1 LLSGH
6 GSAAGDASGFLLR
19 HQAMDGTAST
29 TPARSATVDR
39 ATRETRIS
47 ATVDLDGTG
56 RSDIQTGVG
65 FLDHMLDQLARHG
78 LFDLTV
84 RAEGDLHID
93 FHHTTEDVGITLGQ
107 AFAKALGD
115 RRGIQRYGEAHVPM
129 DEALSRVAVDIS
141 ARPYLVWD
149 VRFTRDKLG
158 EMDTEL
164 FREWFHAFAQNAG
177 LTLHVAN
184 LYGENNHHIVESCFK
199 ALARALRAA
208 TAIDSRRPDAV
219 PSTKGTLGG
228 SL

>member
-1 LLSGH
+1 
-6 GSAAGDASGFLLR
+6 
-19 HQAMDGTAST
+19 MDGTASS
-29 TPARSATVDR
+29 PARTRPTRKPAAAAGRRATVDR

>member
-1 LLSGH
+1 
-6 GSAAGDASGFLLR
+6 
-19 HQAMDGTAST
+19 MDGTAP
-29 TPARSATVDR
+29 TPSQAGPGRTVATRAATVDR

-56 RSDIQTGVG
+56 RSDIRTGIG

-107 AFAKALGD
+107 AFAQALGD

-199 ALARALRAA
+199 ALARAMRAA

>member
-1 LLSGH
+1 
-6 GSAAGDASGFLLR
+6 
-19 HQAMDGTAST
+19 MDGT
-29 TPARSATVDR
+29 PAKPSQTSPAPARSAPPRSATVDR

>member
-1 LLSGH
+1 
-6 GSAAGDASGFLLR
+6 
-19 HQAMDGTAST
+19 MDGTPDKPSQKSPDSARSA
-29 TPARSATVDR
+29 PVRSATVDR

-129 DEALSRVAVDIS
+129 DEAMSRVAVDIS